1 MQNEN
6 EQKLRDL
13 VVKLTESFSWRK
25 DFSEWQ
31 KGRIWQENYQE
42 NIINFLERFIPDLK
56 NKKILDLGCGMGGFL
71 VAMKRKG
78 YDIQGL
84 DPNPDYC
91 EITKLRGKRYNLD
104 VEVINGSGEQMPFG
118 ENSFDFIYCN
128 EVLEHCENPTQL
140 LKESYRVLRPRG
152 QIYITVINRFGF
164 KDPHYHLRFINW
176 LPRFLAE
183 LIIKFKGFEKE
194 NSKAGRQRLSS
205 MHYFSYWRFQKLA
218 KNIGFEVL
226 DLKKYKILHSEF
238 LSSQKFQRVINLLK
252 LLKLINFV
260 YFFARLT
267 LLSGFSFL
275 LKK

>member
-56 NKKILDLGCGMGGFL
+56 NKKMLDLGCGMGGFL

-91 EITKLRGKRYNLD
+91 EITKLRGKRY
-104 VEVINGSGEQMPFG
+104 S
-118 ENSFDFIYCN
+118 
-128 EVLEHCENPTQL
+128 
-140 LKESYRVLRPRG
+140 
-152 QIYITVINRFGF
+152 
-164 KDPHYHLRFINW
+164 W
-176 LPRFLAE
+176 
-183 LIIKFKGFEKE
+183 
-194 NSKAGRQRLSS
+194 
-205 MHYFSYWRFQKLA
+205 
-218 KNIGFEVL
+218 
-226 DLKKYKILHSEF
+226 
-238 LSSQKFQRVINLLK
+238 
-252 LLKLINFV
+252 
-260 YFFARLT
+260 
-267 LLSGFSFL
+267 
-275 LKK
+275 